1 MEEEKQKKEEVP
13 GTGGAENPPK
23 KSGEKEAGLEE
34 KLAEAEKQAETFK
47 DLLYR
52 KAAEFENY
60 KKRAARENDM
70 MREAAGADMMLKVLP
85 IVDEFEIALSHM
97 GHAPAKEFKH
107 GMELIYS
114 KLKDLLRT
122 EGVEEM
128 KAEGERFDPYKHDAL
143 RQDEG
148 EDGKVI
154 EVVVKGYT
162 MRGKVLRHA
171 KVVVGKAKEGG
182 KDAGG

>member
-1 MEEEKQKKEEVP
+1 MGTNESEETKRAETAAAPHEEKGAGGVEER
-13 GTGGAENPPK
+13 
-23 KSGEKEAGLEE
+23 
-34 KLAEAEKQAETFK
+34 LAESERKQRELE
-47 DLLYR
+47 DRLMRL
-52 KAAEFENY
+52 AAEFENY
-60 KKRAARENDM
+60 KKRAARENEM
-70 MREAAGADMMLKVLP
+70 MREAASADMMLKVLP
-85 IVDEFEIALSHM
+85 IVDEFEIALTHM

-114 KLKDLLRT
+114 KLKDLLRK

-128 KAEGERFDPYKHDAL
+128 KAAGERFDPYKHDAL

-154 EVVVKGYT
+154 EVIVKGYT